1 MSSLINVSMN
11 LQNLPKEKFVEGKKG
26 VYYNF
31 TISVN
36 DETNQF
42 GQNVSLFDS
51 QTKEERETKTEKVY
65 LGNVQVVW
73 TNDQNV
79 NPAPKQETAA
89 PVAPVAQP
97 AAAETIVDDL
107 PF

>member
-36 DETNQF
+36 DETNQY

-51 QTKEERETKTEKVY
+51 QT
-65 LGNVQVVW
+65 
-73 TNDQNV
+73 
-79 NPAPKQETAA
+79 
-89 PVAPVAQP
+89 
-97 AAAETIVDDL
+97 
-107 PF
+107 

>member
-1 MSSLINVSMN
+1 MASIIKTSINLN
-11 LQNLPKEKFVEGKKG
+11 KIPKDKIIEGKKG
-26 VYYNF
+26 KYLPV
-31 TISVN
+31 TITLN
-36 DETNQF
+36 DELDQF
-42 GQNVSLFDS
+42 GNNGPIVVS

-97 AAAETIVDDL
+97 AAAAPVDDL

>member
-42 GQNVSLFDS
+42 GQNVSLYDS
-51 QTKEERETKTEKVY
+51 QTKEEREAKKDKVY
-65 LGNVQVVW
+65 IGNGKVVW
-73 TNDQNV
+73 TNGSCVVAEKDG
-79 NPAPKQETAA
+79 AKKET
-89 PVAPVAQP
+89 VAS
-97 AAAETIVDDL
+97 TSSDL